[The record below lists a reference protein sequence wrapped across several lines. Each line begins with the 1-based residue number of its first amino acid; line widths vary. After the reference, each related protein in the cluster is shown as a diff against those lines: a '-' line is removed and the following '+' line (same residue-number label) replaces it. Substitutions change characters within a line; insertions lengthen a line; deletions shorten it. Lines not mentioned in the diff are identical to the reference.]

1 YGTKVEIKNMNS
13 FRSLERAIAFEIE
26 RQIEVVESGGEV
38 IQETRHWDE
47 ETGVTHSMR
56 VKEGSSDYRYFTEPD
71 LVPMVMTTEWVAG
84 IEERL
89 PELPARR
96 RARYGAQ
103 GLAEGTAG
111 VLSALDDDLRRL
123 YDEAVL
129 SGAPPASAAN
139 WITGEVVAWLRKSE
153 IEGRDAALDGS
164 RLAELIE
171 MVDDGSVSSSAAK
184 EVLDGVL
191 SGEGPPREVADRR
204 DLLQVSDADAL
215 ETAVAAVLAANPRAI
230 EEFQAGEEKVVGFLV
245 GQVMKATHGKADPR
259 RVNQL
264 IREKMSG

>member
-1 YGTKVEIKNMNS
+1 MNS

-26 RQIEVVESGGEV
+26 RQIGVVESGGEV

-71 LVPMVMTTEWVAG
+71 LVPMVMTPEWVAG

-89 PELPARR
+89 PELPGSR
-96 RARYGAQ
+96 RARYAAQ
-103 GLAEGTAG
+103 GVAEGTAG
-111 VLSALDDDLRRL
+111 VLSALDADLRRL

-129 SGAPPASAAN
+129 SGAPARSAAK

-153 IEGRDAALDGS
+153 IEARDAALDGPG
-164 RLAELIE
+164 LAELIE

-184 EVLDGVL
+184 DVLDGVL
-191 SGEGPPREVADRR
+191 SGEGRPREVADTR
-204 DLLQVSDADAL
+204 DLLQVSDSGTL
-215 ETAVAAVLAANPRAI
+215 EAAVAEVLAANPRAI
-230 EEFQAGEEKVVGFLV
+230 DEFRAGEEKVVGFLV
-245 GQVMKATHGKADPR
+245 GQVMKATEGRADPR
-259 RVNQL
+259 LVNQL
-264 IREKMSG
+264 IRERMSG